1 MNLRERIVDHILR
14 TVSAGEA
21 REAKIVLGLLIV
33 VFANFLE
40 ATSSQLA
47 CFLQSRYRTASTIA
61 RRLSTIR
68 LIYATLLDWELIES
82 NPAKDIE
89 QPSISTSTTDF
100 NIPSA
105 DIERILLEQEAYAKK
120 LDGADI
126 QIAHDERVGLA
137 ALHLVAS
144 GVFIVELEALTVRD
158 LLADAVF
165 VGRGTP
171 REREIWLSDRAV
183 AAIFEA
189 AHEARSL
196 PPAPDEALLIKAR
209 GTKLDTKTAWK
220 ALNDMIVRTDGGNLN
235 LTPAQIHRAAAN
247 ALLERGYDWNSARNP
262 SGYRQIPHKYRVP
275 SLDEM
280 ERALARHPLESA

>member
-1 MNLRERIVDHILR
+1 MNLRERIVDHISR

-21 REAKIVLGLLIV
+21 REAKIVLGLLIA

-82 NPAKDIE
+82 NPATDIE
-89 QPSISTSTTDF
+89 HPSISTSATDF
-100 NIPSA
+100 NIPST
-105 DIERILLEQEAYAKK
+105 DIERILVQLEAYVNK
-120 LDGADI
+120 LDGANI

-137 ALHLVAS
+137 ALHLVAG
-144 GVFIVELEALTVRD
+144 GVFVVELKALTVRD
-158 LLADAVF
+158 LLADAVI
-165 VGRGTP
+165 VGCGTP

-196 PPAPDEALLIKAR
+196 PPGPDETLLIKAR

-247 ALLERGYDWNSARNP
+247 ALLERGYDWSSARNP

>member
-1 MNLRERIVDHILR
+1 MNLRERIVDHISR

-21 REAKIVLGLLIV
+21 REAKIVLGLLIA

-40 ATSSQLA
+40 ATSSQLT

-68 LIYATLLDWELIES
+68 LIYATLLDWEMIES
-82 NPAKDIE
+82 NPATDIE
-89 QPSISTSTTDF
+89 QPSISTSATDF

-105 DIERILLEQEAYAKK
+105 DIERVLVEQEAYAKK
-120 LDGADI
+120 LDGANI

-189 AHEARSL
+189 AHEARLL
-196 PPAPDEALLIKAR
+196 PPAPEETLLIKAR

-220 ALNDMIVRTDGGNLN
+220 ALNDMIVRAGGGNMN

-247 ALLERGYDWNSARNP
+247 AVLEHGHDWNSARNP
-262 SGYRQIPHKYRVP
+262 SGVP
-275 SLDEM
+275 PDSTQVP
-280 ERALARHPLESA
+280 RAIVG